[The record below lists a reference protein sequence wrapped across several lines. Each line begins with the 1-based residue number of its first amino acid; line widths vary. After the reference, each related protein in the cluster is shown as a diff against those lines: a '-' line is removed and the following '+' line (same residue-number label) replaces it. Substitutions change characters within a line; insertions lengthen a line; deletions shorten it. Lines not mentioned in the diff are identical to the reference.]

1 MAHDLDLLGT
11 VLCDER
17 LNYLGYSYGSWLGA
31 WYAGLFPEKVGRMVL
46 DGVLDFG
53 ASLEQMLYVQPP
65 ARQRLFD
72 EVLAPY
78 AVQITFAL
86 AAAWKRC
93 APPCRPLARTC
104 SPCWATT

>member
-1 MAHDLDLLGT
+1 MARDLDLLRT
-11 VLCDER
+11 VLGDER
-17 LNYLGYSYGSWLGA
+17 LNDLGYSYGSWLWA
-31 WYAGLFPEKVGRMVL
+31 WYAGLFPENRAH
-46 DGVLDFG
+46 G
-53 ASLEQMLYVQPP
+53 ARRRARLWCQPGADAVRAA

-78 AVQITFAL
+78 AMQITFAL